1 MLIVVAGLPGSGKS
15 ALADGLAG
23 VLGAV
28 VVSVRPDRERDDR
41 RRHHRRLE
49 AGVAAY
55 EVAGA
60 VAAQNL
66 ALGRTVVVDAV
77 SDSEAARS
85 TWWRAAA
92 VAESAIAVVEVAV
105 SGPDRAPPP
114 AGESQPRLRPH
125 RGADLDGRAAAS
137 GALRPWSV
145 DRLVVDSTQPLDHLV
160 DQVRKHVAASTE
172 LRGSEQVVGS
182 VRRRSGPGGPRAL
195 AAR

>member
-23 VLGAV
+23 AGRGRRLG
-28 VVSVRPDRERDDR
+28 RPDRERDDR

-92 VAESAIAVVEVAV
+92 VAESASPWSRCGVRTRSSTA
-105 SGPDRAPPP
+105 
-114 AGESQPRLRPH
+114 AGWRV
-125 RGADLDGRAAAS
+125 AAATP
-137 GALRPWSV
+137 AHIAEPTWTDVLQRAEHYEPWSV